1 MARTVRGGGSVDG
14 WMAELKLKTLPGVFS
29 DPALLAVIIRTEVS
43 APGGLSP
50 VFITGEKHSND
61 V

>member
-1 MARTVRGGGSVDG
+1 MDG

>member
-1 MARTVRGGGSVDG
+1 MDG
-14 WMAELKLKTLPGVFS
+14 WMAELKLNTPSGVFS

-43 APGGLSP
+43 APGDLSP